1 MSDSHHYFLGHA
13 REAVVKARQLPRG
26 RMKTKQRAVARVYH
40 LLAKEASYLPNLH
53 HIEDFRRARQ
63 AEESLGVNKPHTE
76 LEQS

>member
-1 MSDSHHYFLGHA
+1 
-13 REAVVKARQLPRG
+13 
-26 RMKTKQRAVARVYH
+26 MKTKQRAVARVYH
-40 LLAKEASYLPNLH
+40 LLAKEAPCLPNLH